1 VKSENTATENISPKG
16 ATVFTELDVTP
27 GTFIKMSSARHSV
40 TVLAVVRTRRKGD
53 DGIMRLHL
61 EFVGSEW
68 PL

>member
-1 VKSENTATENISPKG
+1 
-16 ATVFTELDVTP
+16 
-27 GTFIKMSSARHSV
+27 MSSAQHNV

-61 EFVGSEW
+61 EFVGSQW